1 MMRCLGF
8 RNNGSGQMMILTSIM
23 LAVSIVVIAAIANS
37 LSNVNVSLPR
47 EKSLSILS
55 EYRNIREKFGLALA
69 QRIGNYSDETWVR
82 NRFDAVEKDLH
93 VLEWRKGVYFDAEFG
108 GITYSFDGSADG
120 VIAVLTFRFGS
131 SNICEEVEYNL

>member
-1 MMRCLGF
+1 MRCLGF

-55 EYRNIREKFGLALA
+55 EYRNIREKFGLAL
-69 QRIGNYSDETWVR
+69 
-82 NRFDAVEKDLH
+82 KM
-93 VLEWRKGVYFDAEFG
+93 
-108 GITYSFDGSADG
+108 
-120 VIAVLTFRFGS
+120 
-131 SNICEEVEYNL
+131 EE